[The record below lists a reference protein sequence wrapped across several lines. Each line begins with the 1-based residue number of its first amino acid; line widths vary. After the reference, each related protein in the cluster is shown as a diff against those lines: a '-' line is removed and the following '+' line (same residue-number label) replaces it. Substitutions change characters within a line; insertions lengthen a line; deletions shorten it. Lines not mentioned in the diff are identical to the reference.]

1 MTLPLPALLAIA
13 ATSFGAGL
21 AATVAVQRLAE
32 RAGLMDQPD
41 DDRKQHVRAVPRLG
55 GVGIAVGLA
64 GGLAMA
70 AVVAGPLPGLLALAV
85 GSAAVFVLGLYDD
98 LNGLG
103 FKRRFVVQVLVAY
116 GMFLAGWRIDLSSA
130 RVLDALGTTELAAL
144 SLPLTLL
151 WTVGLINALNLIDG
165 LDGLAGGLA
174 VVGLASLALALG
186 VGDPTLVV
194 LCVAAGAATLGFLL
208 LNAPPASIFMGDGGS
223 TLLGFLLAM
232 AGLRGI
238 SDAPSLGLLVV
249 PPVVLALPLLDT
261 LTAMVRRALAGQS
274 PFLPDAD
281 HLHHRVLAR
290 SASGREALG
299 TLLAMAVAFGAMGVL
314 LGRAAGHEVAQ
325 AIGGLGAVGYAVVL
339 LRQLEYFK
347 TRVVIRKA
355 QRNRNHRLRRRQAR
369 AASHDVSGDGLPSE
383 ATLPALPPGTPGR
396 S

>member
-1 MTLPLPALLAIA
+1 M
-13 ATSFGAGL
+13 
-21 AATVAVQRLAE
+21 
-32 RAGLMDQPD
+32 
-41 DDRKQHVRAVPRLG
+41 
-55 GVGIAVGLA
+55 
-64 GGLAMA
+64 
-70 AVVAGPLPGLLALAV
+70 
-85 GSAAVFVLGLYDD
+85 
-98 LNGLG
+98 
-103 FKRRFVVQVLVAY
+103 
-116 GMFLAGWRIDLSSA
+116 
-130 RVLDALGTTELAAL
+130 
-144 SLPLTLL
+144 
-151 WTVGLINALNLIDG
+151 
-165 LDGLAGGLA
+165 
-174 VVGLASLALALG
+174 
-186 VGDPTLVV
+186 V